1 MPLTPDVRPEVQK
14 INPNRT
20 DLNIEQPGE
29 QPFDYHAYLD
39 TLTPGNVKDYRTSA
53 NLKDYGIAVTS
64 GAANLPEGVGA
75 LANFGG
81 QWLEKKA
88 GELSPDHFVVKS
100 ALSDIGGFL
109 HKGGQAVQKGVSDWK
124 QDLESG
130 YSEQAKNALEQGATG
145 SIAGLTLN
153 LANVFGDLGAM
164 ALTGGLEGIAAK
176 GVTSALLRREAVS
189 GLIRKGLTKEAA
201 EKVADDAMEIA
212 ARKTAAT
219 QTGKTASKYGFI
231 ASGTAD
237 AQGNTAAAA
246 AQGVLNASPQELASS
261 PTFVNLYQ
269 SVQSD
274 PQYAHLSDADKVQV
288 AKEQLANR
296 VGMSVATDPKLLAV
310 NIGSTMMGDKAVA
323 DMVLNGVSKSI
334 VGGFTKGALREG
346 ALNGLQSGYSQYA
359 QNVARD
365 EDAGIATDHMQGVAH
380 ATGDGALLGGIL
392 GGGAGIVS
400 GVRGRNSK
408 PDTQRTDA
416 AREAFD
422 AKAQR
427 AREMAQDSPYTK
439 PADPVESYRRQFSGL
454 TREELLQHYA
464 DADLAPENDV
474 DAVYRK
480 HASNG
485 LLKEMDRAD
494 QLKDIVDEMQGKP
507 RNEVLAEYRELNEK
521 DKRNAT
527 EQMRW
532 EAARE
537 VLRPQPKAST
547 GKPQSAEVPQG
558 QGISVPTVRFGDDVP
573 HIEITQGAPR
583 PPERIEKVRS
593 DNNYFSDAR
602 SAKNSDVFRNAEQ
615 TGLKPEIV
623 KKGDRQYAVEMDNP
637 QVSEDRARGVI
648 NTLAMGERIP
658 DKPKTIDPME
668 IPAFMRDPRFRDFT
682 DESTEVQ
689 QHLTRRNAPTPEE
702 LVHEQMAKGDAGPTD
717 FELAERPRLPS
728 PGDIHPGQGYPMP
741 GEVRHMSDEP
751 PAGRGGRYT
760 TTGEA
765 QGQSYGKVLQST
777 SPEGGQRQGETF
789 RGEQSYRDL
798 PAPERQGGPRTEA
811 VEPDRGET
819 VNTEQDI
826 MPEAS
831 EGEQNASQPEVQ
843 EPVKTEPPRAATEKS
858 GEKIDD
864 FGEVIHGAAKH
875 RRVALSEEL
884 NTDKTA
890 EDYRI
895 QPLSK
900 LFPKPDYEKMAAEGT
915 DNNTLAVLALLRNM
929 IPAKPRVSH
938 RLNHWAKQVEEVRN
952 TAGQLLDGSLPADK
966 FIDRIGQEKGSHYRE
981 IVNTWEMLHRLSP
994 AQLEQAAGYRVKTHA
1009 YSMFRG
1015 KEYNPPKVIHSLENE
1030 KGRSVLDSED
1040 LNDLY
1045 KKAKV
1050 YFDQQSVSPKSA
1062 GDKTKLD
1069 IYQNRRTGE
1078 VFIAYGKNKTS
1089 LQGGFKT
1096 VTEAREYAKNNRA
1109 ELLEKLNVLR
1119 DQSREEQRNASNRDR
1134 NGPVR
1139 RGGEMHTEVNALR
1152 NISGSGTGYSEKAAS
1167 LKRKIAAR
1175 MNTNDAFAFN
1185 RLMDSRFAD
1194 ERERGIAIAE
1204 RVAATLEP
1212 EQNVTPEKFS
1222 DAFGFRGVQ
1231 FGNYVE
1237 GPRRQSDLNRAY
1249 DSLMDMADVL
1259 KVPPK
1264 ALSLNGRL
1272 GLAFGARGKGGKNA
1286 AAAHYEPGQVAI
1298 NLTKGNGAGSLAHEW
1313 FHALDNYFGQHDV
1326 ARDGDVVSGDKFMTS
1341 NERQPGK
1348 WNGKEYSPVEHPVR
1362 QEVYDAF
1369 KGVMKAINR
1378 SGMVDRAR
1386 RLDEVRSKP
1395 YWSTDIEMAARAFE
1409 RYVQDKAK
1417 AAGVDNDF
1425 LVNIRKADDH
1435 GSPDTY
1441 AYPTE
1446 AELDGGIRQAFDHLF
1461 STLKT
1466 RETDKGVAFY
1476 SREANNK
1483 SVRTPWPKDFPYV
1496 VLHARLGDATSHKDY
1511 EAAKSGDKDAAYRL
1525 VTDVMTKDAVDK
1537 IRKIIGNR
1545 EVLLAAVHAEE
1556 ASGRNKIP
1564 QAMADVLGRVLHQ
1577 DVDDSIIQV
1586 KRVGRTGQDGFG
1598 RLANQPEFA
1607 GNVRSDVPYF
1617 ILDDTLTQGGTLA
1630 GLKGYIESHGGRVIG
1645 ASALTGKQYSARM
1658 ALSPQTLSQL
1668 REHFGGTGLENWWKQ
1683 QNGYGFDGLTESE
1696 ANYLLRAGDADKIR
1710 DRVLAARQ
1718 TGDSSIL
1725 SEAPGDGRP
1734 LPPDVK
1740 PRYAQKA
1747 SDNGGFSVIGDG
1759 NLLSE
1764 TGHSAEAP
1772 AQASTVRKVKTVA
1785 RTVMDRIRDIDLNV
1799 RVVKSQAEAAELAGE
1814 SLDKHGKVHAFYRPD
1829 EHEIVLVADNLS
1841 DGRTVREK
1849 LRHEIIHHALES
1861 VVTPAEYKTI
1871 VDNVLKTRDSNN
1883 ATIKDIWRKVDASYG
1898 EESPQVQAGEFLAH
1912 MAEKHTPGKLGAAW
1926 NRIVSLVKAVLRRTG
1941 LLQPSDLN
1949 DIGYIRD
1956 TIRTLGQRVRE
1967 GYVPRDGGDVSYSR
1981 TGESDPFKVP
1991 EGEGERYRKD
2001 LAKMMKSLRSA
2012 DMTVDIGRTP
2022 PVLRHIGAPDL
2033 PLVISRD
2040 VIRKATNGVKH
2051 DVPMDV
2057 IERLPELMHDP
2068 KAVYQS
2074 ATEKDAV
2081 VMLLDAVDKNNEPV
2095 ITAVHMKA
2103 VRSRLEINRVAS
2115 VYGTENGKKI
2125 HNMERAGLA
2134 LYRKKKSS
2142 RDNPLHSGLQ
2152 LPKGEHSYH
2161 DYEDNVLSPDDIR
2174 KGPYYSHS
2182 RSDLSPEETL
2192 AARSDPFKVPEGEG
2206 ERYRRDLAKAVKS
2219 HRSSDIS
2226 ITIGRTPPVLRNIGA
2241 PDLPLVIY
2249 RDTVRKATN
2258 GVKHDVPMEVIE
2270 QLPELIHDPE
2280 AVYQSA
2286 TEKNAVV
2293 MLFDAVDK
2301 NGDPVIG
2308 AVHLKTDKKGLEIN
2322 KVASVYGAFP
2332 SKLSKMDREGL
2343 ALYKKQNPDNQSAGV
2358 LQLHGD
2364 SDHQGS
2370 VNKILHPDDIR
2381 KGPYYSRTTSAL
2393 SPEETL
2399 SARFV
2404 RQMQDKFQVLKAV
2417 QDNIRKS
2424 GGKLD
2429 DSNDAYLAE
2438 ELFHGKAENDLN
2450 VMKERYVKPLAK
2462 LLAVYDIP
2470 QSALDEYLYARHA
2483 PERNAHIAKI
2493 NPKMPDGGSGMTNA
2507 EAADIMDKVRR
2518 SGKQAQYDR
2527 LAGIVDDMLARRRE
2541 LIRESGLEDDGVID
2555 AWQKTY
2561 RHYVPLKG
2569 QDEDGAVPRTG
2580 RGYVISGKESR
2591 MAMGRNSKAQS
2602 PSTQA
2607 IQDLT
2612 GSLIR
2617 NRKNVV
2623 GNAFL
2628 KLVQDNPD
2636 NNYWQV
2642 FTDDKPDTMR
2652 VIVEKTDPTTGDTIR
2667 RVEERPVPMAMVSD
2681 RYFTTK
2687 KDGKTYYIKLHD
2699 DRLMRAMKNMG
2710 PEMGNVVTRTL
2721 DVVNRMMSMMNTSLN
2736 PEFLVSNFIRD
2747 MQTAVMNLK
2756 AEQGRDD
2763 GKLSG
2768 RDIAMKT
2775 VRDSGIAMKAVYAS
2789 LRGKSLTGR
2798 GADWQKTWK
2807 EFVED
2812 GAKTGWFR
2820 MDDLNGQMKEMNR
2833 LVSLAKGGWKGQGI
2847 QSWHSFTKL
2856 VEDAN
2861 NAVENALRLSAYKH
2875 AREAGISRAQ
2885 AASLAK
2891 NMTVNFNRRGEQ
2903 GVLLNSLYMF
2913 ANASIQGTANMMRS
2927 LAHLNG
2933 DGPLLQRLRWK
2944 NLNMAQKLAL
2954 TATGAGYLLASLNRA
2969 GAGQDEDG
2977 VNWYDKVPDYV
2988 KEHNLVIMK
2997 SLFGGKSGEYW
3008 SIPLPYGYNMFY
3020 LLGSTMEGVTRGDMT
3035 ASKAA
3040 GNIVGGMLGAFNPL
3054 GSEDSQ
3060 TLTGTL
3066 FKNAAPTI
3074 LRPFADLW
3082 ANESFM
3088 GTPIYQTNFPGST
3101 PKPESSLGRR
3111 STPEAYKAFAG
3122 WLNRVSGG
3130 SQYRSGVVDINPD
3143 IMKYWIDYMS
3153 GGMGRFA
3160 GKTIDAAAKTYNGI
3174 DIPAQQV
3181 PFLGKLS
3188 GQVMPYADQQKMYDH
3203 IDELRQY
3210 NAELKALHGADRT
3223 AFRNKYRGQLSMNGI
3238 IHQSEIQLKN
3248 LRKQRDE
3255 VYSDPALTARQQ
3267 ADRVLM
3273 IEQNMKKVV
3282 DRFNREYR
3290 EKVGD

>member
-1 MPLTPDVRPEVQK
+1 MPGIMTGFFIYGVYMAYQPELMRPELQRD
-14 INPNRT
+14 NANRNG
-20 DLNIEQPGE
+20 LNIQQPGE
-29 QPFDYHAYLD
+29 GNWREGFFDDPENAVDHSKSFSLGDVLPTAGVGVAQSVQGTGELARGLGD
-39 TLTPGNVKDYRTSA
+39 ALIHTPLKTSA
-53 NLKDYGIAVTS
+53 SIVNELSRMGLPGVATIEDIFS
-64 GAANLPEGVGA
+64 GAG
-75 LANFGG
+75 
-81 QWLEKKA
+81 
-88 GELSPDHFVVKS
+88 KS
-100 ALSDIGGFL
+100 ADKTIDVLPDGKNKVTDAVG
-109 HKGGQAVQKGVSDWK
+109 KGLKTTGKGVSDVAGAVKDWSYDK
-124 QDLESG
+124 MSPGAQRALNTPMNEGWDDPAVWVAKGTNLIGSIVPDLAAGGITKKVGEVALKKSLTG
-130 YSEQAKNALEQGATG
+130 ALEKKFLT
-145 SIAGLTLN
+145 AGLSPEK
-153 LANVFGDLGAM
+153 AAAYASESVSKAMPDLFQAGM
-164 ALTGGLEGIAAK
+164 
-176 GVTSALLRREAVS
+176 VTSA
-189 GLIRKGLTKEAA
+189 
-201 EKVADDAMEIA
+201 
-212 ARKTAAT
+212 
-219 QTGKTASKYGFI
+219 TASAQGSE
-231 ASGTAD
+231 AMNAAD
-237 AQGNTAAAA
+237 A
-246 AQGVLNASPQELASS
+246 VRNADYSELSKSPKFQQ
-261 PTFVNLYQ
+261 TFYAIDD
-269 SVQSD
+269 D
-274 PQYAHLSDADKVQV
+274 PQYAELSDRQKMDM
-288 AKEQLANR
+288 AKERVADEVRAQL
-296 VGMSVATDPKLLAV
+296 ATDPQSLVVNALAAKLGDAQLVNLALRGTAKSV
-310 NIGSTMMGDKAVA
+310 ASGVARNVAEQAGINAAQAGFSRYQENAALRDTAGMDVPEWQGVGDASLEGGLMGGAMGGPFGAIAGLRGKRQAEAGAVA
-323 DMVLNGVSKSI
+323 RQDASRQAM
-334 VGGFTKGALREG
+334 
-346 ALNGLQSGYSQYA
+346 
-359 QNVARD
+359 D
-365 EDAGIATDHMQGVAH
+365 E
-380 ATGDGALLGGIL
+380 
-392 GGGAGIVS
+392 
-400 GVRGRNSK
+400 
-408 PDTQRTDA
+408 
-416 AREAFD
+416 
-422 AKAQR
+422 KAQR

-439 PADPVESYRRQFSGL
+439 PADPVENYRQQFSGL
-454 TREELLQHYA
+454 SRDELLQHYA
-464 DADLAPENDV
+464 DADLAHENDV

-480 HASNG
+480 HAANG

-494 QLKDIVDEMQGKP
+494 QLKGIVGEMQGKP
-507 RNEVLAEYRELNEK
+507 RNEVLKEYRDLNEK

-537 VLRPQPKAST
+537 VLKPQPKAT
-547 GKPQSAEVPQG
+547 EQLQPAQNTSAQNTARRPLY
-558 QGISVPTVRFGDDVP
+558 DADNLDV
-573 HIEITQGAPR
+573 
-583 PPERIEKVRS
+583 
-593 DNNYFSDAR
+593 
-602 SAKNSDVFRNAEQ
+602 
-615 TGLKPEIV
+615 
-623 KKGDRQYAVEMDNP
+623 
-637 QVSEDRARGVI
+637 
-648 NTLAMGERIP
+648 
-658 DKPKTIDPME
+658 
-668 IPAFMRDPRFRDFT
+668 PAFMHDPRFRDFT
-682 DESTEVQ
+682 DEPTEVQ
-689 QHLTRRNAPTPEE
+689 QHLTRGNAPTPEE

-717 FELAERPRLPS
+717 YELAERPRLPS
-728 PGDIHPGQGYPMP
+728 PGDIHPGQGYLMP

-760 TTGEA
+760 TTGEV
-765 QGQSYGKVLQST
+765 QGQSYEKGRQSA
-777 SPEGGQRQGETF
+777 SPESVQRQGETF
-789 RGEQSYRDL
+789 RGEQSYREL
-798 PAPERQGGPRTEA
+798 PAPEHQGLPRLEEA
-811 VEPDRGET
+811 KSENAET
-819 VNTEQDI
+819 VNTERDTT
-826 MPEAS
+826 PEVD
-831 EGEQNASQPEVQ
+831 EGEQNQSQPGVQ
-843 EPVKTEPPRAATEKS
+843 EQAKTESPRAVTEKS

-875 RRVALSEEL
+875 RHAALSEEL

-890 EDYRI
+890 EDYRT

-915 DNNTLAVLALLRNM
+915 DNKTLAMLALLRNM

-938 RLNHWAKQVEEVRN
+938 RLNRWAKQVEEVRD

-966 FIDRIGQEKGSHYRE
+966 FIDRISQEKGSHYRE

-994 AQLEQAAGYRVKTHA
+994 AQIEQASGYRVRTHA
-1009 YSMFRG
+1009 YSMFGG
-1015 KEYNPPKVIHSLENE
+1015 KEYSPPKVVHTLENE

-1040 LNDLY
+1040 LNDLH
-1045 KKAKV
+1045 KKAKA
-1050 YFDQQSVSPKSA
+1050 YFDQQSASPKSA
-1062 GDKTKLD
+1062 DDKTKLD
-1069 IYQNRRTGE
+1069 IYQHKRSGE
-1078 VFIAYGKNKTS
+1078 VFIAYGKNKTV
-1089 LQGGFKT
+1089 LQRGFKT
-1096 VTEAREYAKNNRA
+1096 VAEAREYTKTHRA
-1109 ELLEKLNVLR
+1109 ELLEKLNALR
-1119 DQSREEQRNASNRDR
+1119 EQSREEQRNASNRDR

-1139 RGGEMHTEVNALR
+1139 RGGEMHTDVNALR

-1286 AAAHYEPGQVAI
+1286 AAAHYEPDQVAI

-1326 ARDGDVVSGDKFMTS
+1326 ARDGDVASGDRFMTARDTRGS
-1341 NERQPGK
+1341 LYQP
-1348 WNGKEYSPVEHPVR
+1348 EAYPVR
-1362 QEVYDAF
+1362 EEVYDAF
-1369 KGVMKAINR
+1369 MGVVKAVNN
-1378 SGMVDRAR
+1378 SGMR
-1386 RLDEVRSKP
+1386 RRSLLLDDVRSKP
-1395 YWSTDIEMAARAFE
+1395 YWSTYVEMSARAFE

-1417 AAGVDNDF
+1417 AAGVENDF

-1446 AELDGGIRQAFDHLF
+1446 AELDGGIRQAFDKLF

-1476 SREANNK
+1476 SRNGLE
-1483 SVRTPWPKDFPYV
+1483 RTP
-1496 VLHARLGDATSHKDY
+1496 
-1511 EAAKSGDKDAAYRL
+1511 E
-1525 VTDVMTKDAVDK
+1525 
-1537 IRKIIGNR
+1537 
-1545 EVLLAAVHAEE
+1545 
-1556 ASGRNKIP
+1556 
-1564 QAMADVLGRVLHQ
+1564 
-1577 DVDDSIIQV
+1577 
-1586 KRVGRTGQDGFG
+1586 
-1598 RLANQPEFA
+1598 
-1607 GNVRSDVPYF
+1607 GNV
-1617 ILDDTLTQGGTLA
+1617 I
-1630 GLKGYIESHGGRVIG
+1630 
-1645 ASALTGKQYSARM
+1645 
-1658 ALSPQTLSQL
+1658 SQ
-1668 REHFGGTGLENWWKQ
+1668 
-1683 QNGYGFDGLTESE
+1683 
-1696 ANYLLRAGDADKIR
+1696 
-1710 DRVLAARQ
+1710 
-1718 TGDSSIL
+1718 
-1725 SEAPGDGRP
+1725 
-1734 LPPDVK
+1734 
-1740 PRYAQKA
+1740 
-1747 SDNGGFSVIGDG
+1747 
-1759 NLLSE
+1759 
-1764 TGHSAEAP
+1764 TGHSADAP
-1772 AQASTVRKVKTVA
+1772 AQGSTVRKVKTVA
-1785 RTVMDRIRDIDLNV
+1785 RTVMERIRDNDLNV

-1829 EHEIVLVADNLS
+1829 EHEIVLVADNLP

-1849 LRHEIIHHALES
+1849 LRHEIIHHALEN

-1883 ATIKDIWRKVDASYG
+1883 ATIKDIWRKVDASYAD
-1898 EESPQVQAGEFLAH
+1898 ESPQVQAGEFLAH

-1926 NRIVSLVKAVLRRTG
+1926 NRIVALVKAVLRRTG

-1981 TGESDPFKVP
+1981 TGKP
-1991 EGEGERYRKD
+1991 
-2001 LAKMMKSLRSA
+2001 
-2012 DMTVDIGRTP
+2012 
-2022 PVLRHIGAPDL
+2022 
-2033 PLVISRD
+2033 
-2040 VIRKATNGVKH
+2040 
-2051 DVPMDV
+2051 
-2057 IERLPELMHDP
+2057 
-2068 KAVYQS
+2068 
-2074 ATEKDAV
+2074 
-2081 VMLLDAVDKNNEPV
+2081 
-2095 ITAVHMKA
+2095 
-2103 VRSRLEINRVAS
+2103 
-2115 VYGTENGKKI
+2115 
-2125 HNMERAGLA
+2125 
-2134 LYRKKKSS
+2134 
-2142 RDNPLHSGLQ
+2142 
-2152 LPKGEHSYH
+2152 
-2161 DYEDNVLSPDDIR
+2161 
-2174 KGPYYSHS
+2174 
-2182 RSDLSPEETL
+2182 
-2192 AARSDPFKVPEGEG
+2192 DPFKVPEGEG
-2206 ERYRRDLAKAVKS
+2206 ERYRRDLAKMMKS
-2219 HRSSDIS
+2219 LRTTDLVVEV
-2226 ITIGRTPPVLRNIGA
+2226 GRTPPVLRNLGA
-2241 PDLPLVIY
+2241 PDLPVSISRDVI
-2249 RDTVRKATN
+2249 RKAIN
-2258 GVKHDVPMEVIE
+2258 NVKHFVNMDTIE
-2270 QLPELIHDPE
+2270 QLPELMHDPL
-2280 AVYQSA
+2280 AVYDSA
-2286 TEKNAVV
+2286 TQDNSLVLWLNAV
-2293 MLFDAVDK
+2293 DR
-2301 NGDPVIG
+2301 NGDPVLA
-2308 AVHLKTDKKGLEIN
+2308 AVHMNSKKDVIEVNRI
-2322 KVASVYGAFP
+2322 ASVYGTEEG
-2332 SKLSKMDREGL
+2332 KKIRNMERKGL
-2343 ALYKKQNPDNQSAGV
+2343 ALYRNDKLNPDSSLLRG
-2358 LQLHGD
+2358 LQLPKGD
-2364 SDHQGS
+2364 RTSQGS
-2370 VNKILHPDDIR
+2370 GKNILSPDDIR
-2381 KGPYYSRTTSAL
+2381 KGPYYSRSRSAL

-2399 SARFV
+2399 AARFV

-2417 QDNIRKS
+2417 QDKIRES

-2438 ELFHGKAENDLN
+2438 ELFHGKAENELN

-2462 LLAVYDIP
+2462 LLADYDIP

-2507 EAADIMDKVRR
+2507 EAADIMDRVRR

-2541 LIRESGLEDDGVID
+2541 LIKTAGLEKEGVVD
-2555 AWQKTY
+2555 AWQNAYK
-2561 RHYVPLKG
+2561 HYVPLKG
-2569 QDEDGAVPRTG
+2569 QDADGTVPRTG
-2580 RGYVISGKESR
+2580 RGYVISGKESK
-2591 MAMGRNSKAQS
+2591 MAMGRNSRAQS

-2612 GSLIR
+2612 ESLIR
-2617 NRKNVV
+2617 NRKNEV

-2636 NNYWQV
+2636 KDYWQV
-2642 FTDDKPDTMR
+2642 FTDDKPDTTR
-2652 VIVEKTDPTTGDTIR
+2652 RIVEKNDPETGETIR
-2667 RVEERPVPMAMVSD
+2667 QVEEMPVPMAMMSD

-2710 PEMGNVVTRTL
+2710 PETGNVVIQTL
-2721 DVVNRMMSMMNTSLN
+2721 ARVNRFMSAMNTSLN
-2736 PEFLVSNFIRD
+2736 PEFLVSNFVRD

-2789 LRGKSLTGR
+2789 LRGKSLTGK

-2820 MDDLNGQMKEMNR
+2820 MDDLNGQMKEMDR

-2875 AREAGISRAQ
+2875 ARDAGISRAQ

-2933 DGPLLQRLRWK
+2933 DGPLLQRLRWS
-2944 NLNMAQKLAL
+2944 NLNMAQKMAL
-2954 TATGAGYLLASLNRA
+2954 TAVGAGYLLGSLNRA

-2997 SLFGGKSGEYW
+2997 SLFGGKAGEYW

-3020 LLGSTMEGVTRGDMT
+3020 LLGSTAEGVTRGNLT

-3054 GSEDSQ
+3054 GSEDSK

-3074 LRPFADLW
+3074 LRPVADLW
-3082 ANESFM
+3082 ANENFM
-3088 GTPIYQTNFPGST
+3088 GTQIYQENFPGGT
-3101 PKPESSLGRR
+3101 PKPESTLGRR
-3111 STPEAYKAFAG
+3111 STPEAYKAFAN
-3122 WLNRVSGG
+3122 WLNTSTGG
-3130 SQYRSGVVDINPD
+3130 SQYRSGALDINPD
-3143 IMKYWIDYMS
+3143 KMKYWIDYVS

-3174 DIPAQQV
+3174 DIPPQQI
-3181 PFLGKLS
+3181 PFLGKIS
-3188 GQVMPYADQQKMYDH
+3188 GKVMPYADQQAMYDH

-3210 NAELKALHGADRT
+3210 NAELKSLSGADRA
-3223 AFRNKYRGQLSMNGI
+3223 AFRNKYSGQLSMNGI

-3255 VYSDPALTARQQ
+3255 VYSDPTLTVRQQ

-3290 EKVGD
+3290 EKVGG

>member
-1 MPLTPDVRPEVQK
+1 MPGIMTGFFIYGVYMAYQPELMRPELQRD
-14 INPNRT
+14 NANRNG
-20 DLNIEQPGE
+20 LNIQQPGE
-29 QPFDYHAYLD
+29 GNWREGFFDDPENAVDHSKSFSLGDVLPTAGVGVAQSVQGTGELARGLGD
-39 TLTPGNVKDYRTSA
+39 ALIHTPLKTSA
-53 NLKDYGIAVTS
+53 SIVNELSRMGLPGVATIEDIFS
-64 GAANLPEGVGA
+64 GAG
-75 LANFGG
+75 
-81 QWLEKKA
+81 
-88 GELSPDHFVVKS
+88 KS
-100 ALSDIGGFL
+100 ADKTIDVLPDGKNKVTDAVG
-109 HKGGQAVQKGVSDWK
+109 KGLKTTGKGVSDVAGAVKDWSYDK
-124 QDLESG
+124 MSPGAQRALNTPMNEGWDDPAVWVAKGTNLIGSIVPDLAAGGITKKVGEVALKKSLTG
-130 YSEQAKNALEQGATG
+130 ALEKKFLT
-145 SIAGLTLN
+145 AGLSPEK
-153 LANVFGDLGAM
+153 AAAYASESVSKAMPDLFQAGM
-164 ALTGGLEGIAAK
+164 
-176 GVTSALLRREAVS
+176 VTSA
-189 GLIRKGLTKEAA
+189 
-201 EKVADDAMEIA
+201 
-212 ARKTAAT
+212 
-219 QTGKTASKYGFI
+219 TASAQGSE
-231 ASGTAD
+231 AMNAAD
-237 AQGNTAAAA
+237 A
-246 AQGVLNASPQELASS
+246 VRNADYSELSKSPKFQQ
-261 PTFVNLYQ
+261 TFYAIDD
-269 SVQSD
+269 D
-274 PQYAHLSDADKVQV
+274 PQYAELSDRQKMDM
-288 AKEQLANR
+288 AKERVADEVRAQL
-296 VGMSVATDPKLLAV
+296 ATDPQSLVVNALAAKLGDAQLVNLALRGTAKSV
-310 NIGSTMMGDKAVA
+310 ASGVARNVAEQAGINAAQAGFSRYQENAALRDTAGMDVPEWQGVGDASLEGGLMGGAMGGPFGAIAGLRGKRQAEAGAVA
-323 DMVLNGVSKSI
+323 RQDASRQAM
-334 VGGFTKGALREG
+334 
-346 ALNGLQSGYSQYA
+346 
-359 QNVARD
+359 D
-365 EDAGIATDHMQGVAH
+365 E
-380 ATGDGALLGGIL
+380 
-392 GGGAGIVS
+392 
-400 GVRGRNSK
+400 
-408 PDTQRTDA
+408 
-416 AREAFD
+416 
-422 AKAQR
+422 KAQR

-439 PADPVESYRRQFSGL
+439 PADPVENYRQQFSGL
-454 TREELLQHYA
+454 SRDELLQHYA
-464 DADLAPENDV
+464 DADLAHENDV

-480 HASNG
+480 HAANG

-494 QLKDIVDEMQGKP
+494 QLKGIVGEMQGKP
-507 RNEVLAEYRELNEK
+507 RNEVLKEYRDLNEK

-537 VLRPQPKAST
+537 VLKPQPKAT
-547 GKPQSAEVPQG
+547 EQLQPAQNTSAQNTARRPLY
-558 QGISVPTVRFGDDVP
+558 DADNLDV
-573 HIEITQGAPR
+573 
-583 PPERIEKVRS
+583 
-593 DNNYFSDAR
+593 
-602 SAKNSDVFRNAEQ
+602 
-615 TGLKPEIV
+615 
-623 KKGDRQYAVEMDNP
+623 
-637 QVSEDRARGVI
+637 
-648 NTLAMGERIP
+648 
-658 DKPKTIDPME
+658 
-668 IPAFMRDPRFRDFT
+668 PAFMRDPRFRDFT
-682 DESTEVQ
+682 DEPTEVQ
-689 QHLTRRNAPTPEE
+689 QHLTRGNAPTPEE

-760 TTGEA
+760 TTGEV
-765 QGQSYGKVLQST
+765 QGQSYEKGRQSA
-777 SPEGGQRQGETF
+777 SPESVQRQGETF
-789 RGEQSYRDL
+789 RGEQSYREL
-798 PAPERQGGPRTEA
+798 PAPEHQGLPRLEEA
-811 VEPDRGET
+811 KSENAET
-819 VNTEQDI
+819 VNTERDTT
-826 MPEAS
+826 PEVD
-831 EGEQNASQPEVQ
+831 EGEQNQSQPGVQ
-843 EPVKTEPPRAATEKS
+843 EQAKTESPRAVTEKS

-875 RRVALSEEL
+875 RHAALSEEL

-890 EDYRI
+890 EDYRT

-915 DNNTLAVLALLRNM
+915 DNKTLAMLALLRNM

-938 RLNHWAKQVEEVRN
+938 RLNRWAKQVEEVRD

-966 FIDRIGQEKGSHYRE
+966 FIDRISQEKGSHYRE

-994 AQLEQAAGYRVKTHA
+994 AQIEQASGYRVRTHA
-1009 YSMFRG
+1009 YSMFGG
-1015 KEYNPPKVIHSLENE
+1015 KEYSPPKVVHTLENE

-1040 LNDLY
+1040 LNDLH
-1045 KKAKV
+1045 KKAKA
-1050 YFDQQSVSPKSA
+1050 YFDQQSASPKSA
-1062 GDKTKLD
+1062 DDKTKLD
-1069 IYQNRRTGE
+1069 IYQHKRSGE
-1078 VFIAYGKNKTS
+1078 VFIAYGKNKTV
-1089 LQGGFKT
+1089 LQRGFKT
-1096 VTEAREYAKNNRA
+1096 VAEAREYTKTHRA
-1109 ELLEKLNVLR
+1109 ELLEKLNALR
-1119 DQSREEQRNASNRDR
+1119 EQSREEQRNASNRDR

-1139 RGGEMHTEVNALR
+1139 RGGEMHTDVNALR

-1286 AAAHYEPGQVAI
+1286 AAAHYEPDQVAI

-1326 ARDGDVVSGDKFMTS
+1326 ARDGDVASGDRFMTARDTRGS
-1341 NERQPGK
+1341 LYQP
-1348 WNGKEYSPVEHPVR
+1348 EAYPVR
-1362 QEVYDAF
+1362 EEVYDAF
-1369 KGVMKAINR
+1369 MGVVKAVND
-1378 SGMVDRAR
+1378 SGMR
-1386 RLDEVRSKP
+1386 RRSVLLDDVRSKP
-1395 YWSTDIEMAARAFE
+1395 YWSTFIEMTARAFE

-1417 AAGVDNDF
+1417 AAGVENDF

-1446 AELDGGIRQAFDHLF
+1446 AELDGGIRQAFDKLF

-1476 SREANNK
+1476 SRNGLE
-1483 SVRTPWPKDFPYV
+1483 RTP
-1496 VLHARLGDATSHKDY
+1496 
-1511 EAAKSGDKDAAYRL
+1511 E
-1525 VTDVMTKDAVDK
+1525 
-1537 IRKIIGNR
+1537 
-1545 EVLLAAVHAEE
+1545 
-1556 ASGRNKIP
+1556 
-1564 QAMADVLGRVLHQ
+1564 
-1577 DVDDSIIQV
+1577 
-1586 KRVGRTGQDGFG
+1586 
-1598 RLANQPEFA
+1598 
-1607 GNVRSDVPYF
+1607 GNV
-1617 ILDDTLTQGGTLA
+1617 I
-1630 GLKGYIESHGGRVIG
+1630 
-1645 ASALTGKQYSARM
+1645 
-1658 ALSPQTLSQL
+1658 SQ
-1668 REHFGGTGLENWWKQ
+1668 
-1683 QNGYGFDGLTESE
+1683 
-1696 ANYLLRAGDADKIR
+1696 
-1710 DRVLAARQ
+1710 
-1718 TGDSSIL
+1718 
-1725 SEAPGDGRP
+1725 
-1734 LPPDVK
+1734 
-1740 PRYAQKA
+1740 
-1747 SDNGGFSVIGDG
+1747 
-1759 NLLSE
+1759 
-1764 TGHSAEAP
+1764 TGHSADAP
-1772 AQASTVRKVKTVA
+1772 AQGSTVRKVKTVA
-1785 RTVMDRIRDIDLNV
+1785 RTVMDRIRDNDLNV

-1814 SLDKHGKVHAFYRPD
+1814 SLDKHGKVHAFYRSD
-1829 EHEIVLVADNLS
+1829 EHEIVLVADNLP

-1849 LRHEIIHHALES
+1849 LRHEIIHHALEN

-1871 VDNVLKTRDSNN
+1871 IDNVLKTRDSNN

-1898 EESPQVQAGEFLAH
+1898 EELPQVQAGEFLAH
-1912 MAEKHTPGKLGAAW
+1912 MAEKHTPGNLGAAW
-1926 NRIVSLVKAVLRRTG
+1926 NRIVTLVKAVLRRTG
-1941 LLQPSDLN
+1941 LLQPSDLD

-1967 GYVPRDGGDVSYSR
+1967 GYVPRDGGEVSYSR
-1981 TGESDPFKVP
+1981 TGKPDPFKADS
-1991 EGEGERYRKD
+1991 YD
-2001 LAKMMKSLRSA
+2001 AKNYAAEVRRIAGLDKVSRG
-2012 DMTVDIGRTP
+2012 DEVRVGDTP
-2022 PVLRHIGAPDL
+2022 AVLRALGAPNLELVMPASVVHKATRPEIRDHFVSVDTMAEL
-2033 PLVISRD
+2033 PHLLADPVAVVISRTEPD
-2040 VIRKATNGVKH
+2040 SLVTLIKALDTKGN
-2051 DVPMDV
+2051 P
-2057 IERLPELMHDP
+2057 I
-2068 KAVYQS
+2068 
-2074 ATEKDAV
+2074 V
-2081 VMLLDAVDKNNEPV
+2081 V
-2095 ITAVHMKA
+2095 AVHMRAKGNSFA
-2103 VRSRLEINRVAS
+2103 EINKIAS
-2115 VYGTENGKKI
+2115 AYGKDK
-2125 HNMERAGLA
+2125 RKA
-2134 LYRKKKSS
+2134 LQDQLD
-2142 RDNPLHSGLQ
+2142 RDLLYINKEKAAEWLHAAGLQ
-2152 LPKGEHSYH
+2152 LPGA
-2161 DYEDNVLSPDDIR
+2161 NTIN
-2174 KGPYYSHS
+2174 G
-2182 RSDLSPEETL
+2182 
-2192 AARSDPFKVPEGEG
+2192 
-2206 ERYRRDLAKAVKS
+2206 
-2219 HRSSDIS
+2219 SSG
-2226 ITIGRTPPVLRNIGA
+2226 T
-2241 PDLPLVIY
+2241 
-2249 RDTVRKATN
+2249 K
-2258 GVKHDVPMEVIE
+2258 
-2270 QLPELIHDPE
+2270 
-2280 AVYQSA
+2280 
-2286 TEKNAVV
+2286 
-2293 MLFDAVDK
+2293 
-2301 NGDPVIG
+2301 
-2308 AVHLKTDKKGLEIN
+2308 
-2322 KVASVYGAFP
+2322 
-2332 SKLSKMDREGL
+2332 
-2343 ALYKKQNPDNQSAGV
+2343 V
-2358 LQLHGD
+2358 LQ
-2364 SDHQGS
+2364 
-2370 VNKILHPDDIR
+2370 PDDIR
-2381 KGPYYSRTTSAL
+2381 KGPYYSRSRSAL

-2399 SARFV
+2399 AARFV

-2417 QDNIRKS
+2417 QDKIRES

-2462 LLAVYDIP
+2462 LLADYDIP

-2507 EAADIMDKVRR
+2507 EAADIMDRVRR

-2541 LIRESGLEDDGVID
+2541 LIKTAGLEKEGVVD
-2555 AWQKTY
+2555 AWQNTY
-2561 RHYVPLKG
+2561 KHYVPLKG
-2569 QDEDGAVPRTG
+2569 QDADGTVPRTG
-2580 RGYVISGKESR
+2580 KGYVISGKESK

-2612 GSLIR
+2612 ESLIR
-2617 NRKNVV
+2617 NRKNEV

-2636 NNYWQV
+2636 KDYWQV
-2642 FTDDKPDTMR
+2642 FTDDKPDTTR
-2652 VIVEKTDPTTGDTIR
+2652 RIVEKNDPETGETIR
-2667 RVEERPVPMAMVSD
+2667 QVEEMPVPMAMMSD

-2699 DRLMRAMKNMG
+2699 ERLMRAMKNMG
-2710 PEMGNVVTRTL
+2710 PETGNVVIQTL
-2721 DVVNRMMSMMNTSLN
+2721 ARVNRFMSAMNTSLN
-2736 PEFLVSNFIRD
+2736 PEFLVSNFVRD

-2789 LRGKSLTGR
+2789 LRGKSLTGK

-2820 MDDLNGQMKEMNR
+2820 MDDLNGQMKEMDR

-2875 AREAGISRAQ
+2875 ARDAGISRAQ

-2933 DGPLLQRLRWK
+2933 DGPLLQRLRWS
-2944 NLNMAQKLAL
+2944 NLNMAQKMAL
-2954 TATGAGYLLASLNRA
+2954 TAVGAGYLLGSLNRA

-2997 SLFGGKSGEYW
+2997 SLFGGKAGEYW

-3020 LLGSTMEGVTRGDMT
+3020 LLGSTAEGVTRGNLT

-3054 GSEDSQ
+3054 GSEDSK

-3074 LRPFADLW
+3074 LRPVADLW
-3082 ANESFM
+3082 ANENFM
-3088 GTPIYQTNFPGST
+3088 GTQIYQENFPGGT
-3101 PKPESSLGRR
+3101 PKPESTLGRR
-3111 STPEAYKAFAG
+3111 STPEAYKAFAN
-3122 WLNRVSGG
+3122 WLNTSTGG
-3130 SQYRSGVVDINPD
+3130 SQYRSGALDINPD
-3143 IMKYWIDYMS
+3143 KMKYWIDYVS

-3174 DIPAQQV
+3174 DIPPQQI
-3181 PFLGKLS
+3181 PFLGKIS
-3188 GQVMPYADQQKMYDH
+3188 GKVMPYADQQAMYDH

-3210 NAELKALHGADRT
+3210 NAELKSLSGADRA
-3223 AFRNKYRGQLSMNGI
+3223 AFRNKYSGQLSMNGI

-3255 VYSDPALTARQQ
+3255 VYSDPTLTVRQQ

-3290 EKVGD
+3290 EKVGG

>member
-1 MPLTPDVRPEVQK
+1 MPLIPDVRPEAQK

-29 QPFDYHAYLD
+29 QPFDYDSYLAS
-39 TLTPGNVKDYRTSA
+39 LTPGNVKDYRTGA
-53 NLKDYGIAVTS
+53 NMKDYGIAVTS

-88 GELSPDHFVVKS
+88 GELSPDHFVAKS

-109 HKGGQAVQKGVSDWK
+109 HKGGQALQEGVSDWK

-153 LANVFGDLGAM
+153 LANVFGDLGSM
-164 ALTGGLEGIAAK
+164 ALTGGLEGFAVK
-176 GVTSALLRREAVS
+176 GATAALLKREAIS
-189 GLIRKGLTKEAA
+189 GLVRKGLSKEAA
-201 EKVADDAMEIA
+201 EKVANDAMEIA
-212 ARKTAAT
+212 ARKATAT
-219 QTGKTASKYGFI
+219 QAGKTASKYGFV

-246 AQGVLNASPQELASS
+246 AQGVLNASPQDLASS

-310 NIGSTMMGDKAVA
+310 NIGSTMLGDKAVA

-346 ALNGLQSGYSQYA
+346 TLNGLQSGYSQYA

-365 EDAGIATDHMQGVAH
+365 EDAGITTDHMQGVAH
-380 ATGDGALLGGIL
+380 ATGEGTLLGGII
-392 GGGAGIVS
+392 GGGAGFVS

-427 AREMAQDSPYTK
+427 AREMAQDSPHTQ
-439 PADPVESYRRQFSGL
+439 PADPVESYRQQFSGL
-454 TREELLQHYA
+454 SRDELLQHYA
-464 DADLAPENDV
+464 DADLAHENDV

-480 HASNG
+480 HASNS

-494 QLKDIVDEMQGKP
+494 QLKGIVGEMQGKP
-507 RNEVLAEYRELNEK
+507 RNEVLKEYRDLNEK
-521 DKRNAT
+521 DKRNET

-537 VLRPQPKAST
+537 VL
-547 GKPQSAEVPQG
+547 KPQSKAQPEQPQPAETPQK
-558 QGISVPTVRFGDDVP
+558 QSISVPTVRFGDDIP
-573 HIEITQGAPR
+573 HIEITQGSPR

-637 QVSEDRARGVI
+637 QISEDRTRETI

-658 DKPKTIDPME
+658 DKPKATDPME

-682 DESTEVQ
+682 DEPTEVQ

-717 FELAERPRLPS
+717 SELVERPRLPS

-760 TTGEA
+760 TTGEI
-765 QGQSYGKVLQST
+765 QGQSYEKGRQSV
-777 SPEGGQRQGETF
+777 SSEGVPRQGETF
-789 RGEQSYRDL
+789 RGEQSYREL
-798 PAPERQGGPRTEA
+798 PAPEHQGLPRPEEARTESRRSVSPEEDLEAWRAHETERISKEKERTAEREKEHNEALSSFLATKDNPMIRSRVRKFLTSSIKSDGKITSVRELVEKRVADGWHITERDGTRRLKHPDGRFFFEKDIGKTAMDYA
-811 VEPDRGET
+811 VHLIEKRDTAAKAR
-819 VNTEQDI
+819 
-826 MPEAS
+826 
-831 EGEQNASQPEVQ
+831 EGDSNPQQ
-843 EPVKTEPPRAATEKS
+843 KTEKAEQQQSATEKS

-875 RRVALSEEL
+875 RRAALAEDL

-890 EDYRI
+890 EDYRT

-915 DNNTLAVLALLRNM
+915 DNKTLSMLALLRNM

-938 RLNHWAKQVEEVRN
+938 RLNSWAKRVEEVRD

-966 FIDRIGQEKGSHYRE
+966 FIDRISQEKGSHYRE

-994 AQLEQAAGYRVKTHA
+994 AQIEQASGYRVKTHA
-1009 YSMFRG
+1009 YSMFGG
-1015 KEYNPPKVIHSLENE
+1015 KEYSPPKVVHTLENE

-1040 LNDLY
+1040 LNGLY
-1045 KKAKV
+1045 KKAKA
-1050 YFDQQSVSPKSA
+1050 YFDQQSESPKSA
-1062 GDKTKLD
+1062 DDKTKLD
-1069 IYQNRRTGE
+1069 IYQHRRSGE
-1078 VFIAYGKNKTS
+1078 VFIAYGKNKTV
-1089 LQGGFKT
+1089 LQRGFKT
-1096 VTEAREYAKNNRA
+1096 TAEAREYVKANRA
-1109 ELLEKLNVLR
+1109 ELLEKLNALR
-1119 DQSREEQRNASNRDR
+1119 EQSREEQRNASNRDR
-1134 NGPVR
+1134 SGPDR
-1139 RGGEMHTEVNALR
+1139 REG
-1152 NISGSGTGYSEKAAS
+1152 
-1167 LKRKIAAR
+1167 
-1175 MNTNDAFAFN
+1175 D
-1185 RLMDSRFAD
+1185 
-1194 ERERGIAIAE
+1194 
-1204 RVAATLEP
+1204 
-1212 EQNVTPEKFS
+1212 VTPEKFS

-1249 DSLMDMADVL
+1249 DSLMDMAEVL
-1259 KVPPK
+1259 KVPAK

-1326 ARDGDVVSGDKFMTS
+1326 AKDGNVTFGDRFMTARDTRGS
-1341 NERQPGK
+1341 LYQP
-1348 WNGKEYSPVEHPVR
+1348 EAYPVR
-1362 QEVYDAF
+1362 EEAYDAF
-1369 KGVMKAINR
+1369 MGVVKAINN
-1378 SGMVDRAR
+1378 SGMR
-1386 RLDEVRSKP
+1386 RRSLLLDDVRSKP

-1409 RYVQDKAK
+1409 RYVLDKAK
-1417 AAGVDNDF
+1417 AAGVENDF

-1446 AELDGGIRQAFDHLF
+1446 AELDGGIRQAFDKLF

-1483 SVRTPWPKDFPYV
+1483 PVRTTWQKDFPDV
-1496 VLHARLGDATSHKDY
+1496 VLHARLGDATSHRDY
-1511 EAAKSGDKDAAYRL
+1511 EAAKAGDKDAAYRL
-1525 VTDVMTKDAVDK
+1525 VSDVLTKDAVDK
-1537 IRKIIGNR
+1537 IRNIIGNR

-1564 QAMADVLGRVLHQ
+1564 QAMADVLGKVLHQ
-1577 DVDDSIIQV
+1577 EVATGIVQT

-1598 RLANQPEFA
+1598 RLANQPEFS
-1607 GNVRSDVPYF
+1607 GNVRSDLPYF

-1645 ASALTGKQYSARM
+1645 ASALTGKQYSAKM

-1683 QNGYGFDGLTESE
+1683 QHGYGFDGLTESE

-1710 DRVLAARQ
+1710 DRVLAARS
-1718 TGDSSIL
+1718 TGDSPVL

-1740 PRYAQKA
+1740 SRFAQKA
-1747 SDNGGFSVIGDG
+1747 SENGGFSVIGDG

-1764 TGHSAEAP
+1764 TGRSAKAE
-1772 AQASTVRKVKTVA
+1772 SEGSSVRKVKTVA
-1785 RTVMDRIRDIDLNV
+1785 RTVMDRIKDIDLDV

-1829 EHEIVLVADNLS
+1829 EREIVLVADNLP
-1841 DGRTVREK
+1841 DGRAVREK
-1849 LRHEIIHHALES
+1849 LRHEIIHHAMES

-1871 VDNVLKTRDSNN
+1871 VDNVLKTRNSNN
-1883 ATIKDIWRKVDASYG
+1883 ATIKDIWRKVDASYS

-1926 NRIVSLVKAVLRRTG
+1926 DRIVSLVKAVLRRTG

-1956 TIRTLGQRVRE
+1956 TIRTLGQRVSE
-1967 GYVPRDGGDVSYSR
+1967 GYKPRDGGEVSYSR
-1981 TGESDPFKVP
+1981 TGKPDPFKADSYDARQFAEEV
-1991 EGEGERYRKD
+1991 RHVATLDKD
-2001 LAKMMKSLRSA
+2001 PRR
-2012 DMTVDIGRTP
+2012 DIRMGDTP
-2022 PVLRHIGAPDL
+2022 AVLRALGAPNREL
-2033 PLVISRD
+2033 IMPGHV
-2040 VIRKATNGVKH
+2040 VHKATRPEIKDHHVS
-2051 DVPMDV
+2051 VETMA
-2057 IERLPELMHDP
+2057 ELPHLLADP
-2068 KAVYQS
+2068 V
-2074 ATEKDAV
+2074 AV
-2081 VMLLDAVDKNNEPV
+2081 VTSRTEPDALVTLIKAKDKKGAPV
-2095 ITAVHMKA
+2095 VVAVHMHAKG
-2103 VRSRLEINRVAS
+2103 VFVEVNKIAS
-2115 VYGTENGKKI
+2115 VYGKDN
-2125 HNMERAGLA
+2125 RQA
-2134 LYRKKKSS
+2134 LQEQL
-2142 RDNPLHSGLQ
+2142 DNDLLYINKEKAADWLHSARLQ
-2152 LPKGEHSYH
+2152 LPAENTING
-2161 DYEDNVLSPDDIR
+2161 
-2174 KGPYYSHS
+2174 
-2182 RSDLSPEETL
+2182 
-2192 AARSDPFKVPEGEG
+2192 
-2206 ERYRRDLAKAVKS
+2206 
-2219 HRSSDIS
+2219 SSG
-2226 ITIGRTPPVLRNIGA
+2226 T
-2241 PDLPLVIY
+2241 
-2249 RDTVRKATN
+2249 K
-2258 GVKHDVPMEVIE
+2258 
-2270 QLPELIHDPE
+2270 
-2280 AVYQSA
+2280 
-2286 TEKNAVV
+2286 
-2293 MLFDAVDK
+2293 
-2301 NGDPVIG
+2301 
-2308 AVHLKTDKKGLEIN
+2308 
-2322 KVASVYGAFP
+2322 
-2332 SKLSKMDREGL
+2332 
-2343 ALYKKQNPDNQSAGV
+2343 V
-2358 LQLHGD
+2358 LQ
-2364 SDHQGS
+2364 
-2370 VNKILHPDDIR
+2370 PDDIR
-2381 KGPYYSRTTSAL
+2381 KGPYYSRSRSAL
-2393 SPEETL
+2393 SPEETMA
-2399 SARFV
+2399 ARFV
-2404 RQMQDKFQVLKAV
+2404 RHVQDKFQVLKAV
-2417 QDNIRKS
+2417 QDKIRDS

-2429 DSNDAYLAE
+2429 DSNNAYLAE

-2450 VMKERYVKPLAK
+2450 AMKERYVKPLAK
-2462 LLAVYDIP
+2462 LLADYDIP

-2483 PERNAHIAKI
+2483 PERNLHIAKI

-2507 EAADIMDKVRR
+2507 EAAGIMDRVRR

-2541 LIRESGLEDDGVID
+2541 LIKSAGLEKDATVD
-2555 AWQKTY
+2555 AWQDAYK
-2561 RHYVPLKG
+2561 HYVPLKG
-2569 QDEDGAVPRTG
+2569 QDSDGVLPRTG
-2580 RGYVISGKESR
+2580 RGFVTSGRESKS
-2591 MAMGRNSKAQS
+2591 AMGRKSKAQS

-2607 IQDLT
+2607 MQDLT
-2612 GSLIR
+2612 ESLIR
-2617 NRKNVV
+2617 SRKNEV
-2623 GNAFL
+2623 GNTLL

-2636 NNYWQV
+2636 KDYWQV
-2642 FTDDKPDTMR
+2642 FTDQRPDTTR
-2652 VIVEKTDPTTGDTIR
+2652 RIVEKKDPVTGDTIR
-2667 RVEERPVPMAMVSD
+2667 QVEEMPVSMALMSD
-2681 RYFTTK
+2681 KYFATK

-2699 DRLMRAMKNMG
+2699 ERLMRAMKNMG
-2710 PEMGNVVTRTL
+2710 PETVGATL
-2721 DVVNRMMSMMNTSLN
+2721 RAFGSINRFLSSVNTMYN
-2736 PEFLVSNFIRD
+2736 PVFLVTNFARD
-2747 MQTAVMNLK
+2747 LQTAVMSIYG
-2756 AEQGRDD
+2756 EQGRSD
-2763 GKLSG
+2763 GLLVGKKIS
-2768 RDIAMKT
+2768 AWN
-2775 VRDSGIAMKAVYAS
+2775 VFRDSFPAMMAVYES
-2789 LRGKSLTGR
+2789 QRGNQHAGKTG
-2798 GADWQKTWK
+2798 DWQKLWK

-2820 MDDLNGQMKEMNR
+2820 TNDLEGRMKEMDR
-2833 LVSLAKGGWKGQGI
+2833 LVAQAKGGWQGQSI
-2847 QSWHSFTKL
+2847 QSWHAFFKL
-2856 VEDAN
+2856 VEDGN

-2875 AREAGISRAQ
+2875 GLDAGMSRQQ

-2891 NMTVNFNRRGEQ
+2891 NLTVNFNRRGEM
-2903 GVLLNSLYMF
+2903 GTVLNSLYMF
-2913 ANASIQGTANMMRS
+2913 ANASIQGTANMIRA
-2927 LAHLNG
+2927 LGRLEGN
-2933 DGPLLQRLRWK
+2933 GPLLQRLRWK
-2944 NLNMAQKLAL
+2944 NLNMTQKLSLAMV
-2954 TATGAGYLLASLNRA
+2954 GAGYLLGSLNRA
-2969 GAGQDEDG
+2969 GAGQDDDG

-2997 SLFGGKSGEYW
+2997 SLFGGKAGEYW
-3008 SIPLPYGYNMFY
+3008 TFPLPYGYNMFH
-3020 LLGSTMEGVTRGDMT
+3020 LLGSTIEGVSSGGIKPT
-3035 ASKAA
+3035 KAA
-3040 GNIVGGMLGAFNPL
+3040 GNIIGGVLGAFNPL
-3054 GSEDSQ
+3054 GSEDSK

-3066 FKNAAPTI
+3066 LKNAAPTI
-3074 LRPFADLW
+3074 FRPFADLW
-3082 ANESFM
+3082 ANENFM
-3088 GTPIYQTNFPGST
+3088 GTQIYQENFPGGT
-3101 PKPESSLGRR
+3101 PKPESTLGRR
-3111 STPEAYKAFAG
+3111 STPEAYKAFAN
-3122 WLNRVSGG
+3122 WLNSATGG
-3130 SQYRSGVVDINPD
+3130 SQYRSGAVDINPD
-3143 IMKYWIDYMS
+3143 IMKYWIDYIS
-3153 GGMGRFA
+3153 GGTGRFV
-3160 GKTIDAAAKTYNGI
+3160 GQTVDAAAKTYNGI
-3174 DIPAQQV
+3174 DIPPQQI

-3188 GQVMPYADQQKMYDH
+3188 GKVMPYADQQKMYDH

-3210 NAELKALHGADRT
+3210 NAELKSLSGADRM
-3223 AFRNKYRGQLSMNGI
+3223 AFRDKYRGQLSMNGI
-3238 IHQSEIQLKN
+3238 THQSEIQLKN

-3255 VYSDPALTARQQ
+3255 VYSDPTLTARQQ

>member
-1 MPLTPDVRPEVQK
+1 MPGIMTGFFIYGVYMAYQPELMRPELQRD
-14 INPNRT
+14 NANRNG
-20 DLNIEQPGE
+20 LNIQQPGE
-29 QPFDYHAYLD
+29 GNWREGFFDDPENAVDHSKSFSLGDVLPTAGVGVAQSVQGTGELARGLGD
-39 TLTPGNVKDYRTSA
+39 ALIHTPLKTSA
-53 NLKDYGIAVTS
+53 SIVNELSRMGLPGVATIEDIFS
-64 GAANLPEGVGA
+64 GAG
-75 LANFGG
+75 
-81 QWLEKKA
+81 
-88 GELSPDHFVVKS
+88 KS
-100 ALSDIGGFL
+100 ADKTIDVLPDGKNKVTDAVG
-109 HKGGQAVQKGVSDWK
+109 KGLKTTGKGVSDVAGAVKDWSYDK
-124 QDLESG
+124 MSPGAQRALNTPMNEGWDDPAVWVAKGTNLIGSIVPDLAAGGITKKVGEVALKKSLTG
-130 YSEQAKNALEQGATG
+130 ALEKKFLT
-145 SIAGLTLN
+145 AGLSPEK
-153 LANVFGDLGAM
+153 AAAYASESVSKAMPDLFQAGM
-164 ALTGGLEGIAAK
+164 
-176 GVTSALLRREAVS
+176 VTSA
-189 GLIRKGLTKEAA
+189 
-201 EKVADDAMEIA
+201 
-212 ARKTAAT
+212 
-219 QTGKTASKYGFI
+219 TASAQGSE
-231 ASGTAD
+231 AMNAAD
-237 AQGNTAAAA
+237 A
-246 AQGVLNASPQELASS
+246 VRNADYSELSKSPKFQQ
-261 PTFVNLYQ
+261 TFYAIDD
-269 SVQSD
+269 D
-274 PQYAHLSDADKVQV
+274 PQYAELSDRQKMDM
-288 AKEQLANR
+288 AKERVADEVRAQL
-296 VGMSVATDPKLLAV
+296 ATDPQSLVVNALAAKLGDAQLVNLALRGTAKSV
-310 NIGSTMMGDKAVA
+310 ASGVARNVAEQAGINAAQAGFSRYQENAALRDTAGMDVPEWQGVGDASLEGGLMGGAMGGPFGAIAGLRGKRQAEAGAVA
-323 DMVLNGVSKSI
+323 RQDASRQAM
-334 VGGFTKGALREG
+334 
-346 ALNGLQSGYSQYA
+346 
-359 QNVARD
+359 D
-365 EDAGIATDHMQGVAH
+365 E
-380 ATGDGALLGGIL
+380 
-392 GGGAGIVS
+392 
-400 GVRGRNSK
+400 
-408 PDTQRTDA
+408 
-416 AREAFD
+416 
-422 AKAQR
+422 KAQR

-439 PADPVESYRRQFSGL
+439 PADPVENYRQQFSGL
-454 TREELLQHYA
+454 SRDELLQHYA
-464 DADLAPENDV
+464 DADLAHENDV

-480 HASNG
+480 HAANG

-494 QLKDIVDEMQGKP
+494 QLKGIVGEMQGKP
-507 RNEVLAEYRELNEK
+507 RNEVLKEYRDLNEK

-537 VLRPQPKAST
+537 VLKPQPKAT
-547 GKPQSAEVPQG
+547 EQLQPAQNTSAQNTARRPLY
-558 QGISVPTVRFGDDVP
+558 DADNLDV
-573 HIEITQGAPR
+573 
-583 PPERIEKVRS
+583 
-593 DNNYFSDAR
+593 
-602 SAKNSDVFRNAEQ
+602 
-615 TGLKPEIV
+615 
-623 KKGDRQYAVEMDNP
+623 
-637 QVSEDRARGVI
+637 
-648 NTLAMGERIP
+648 
-658 DKPKTIDPME
+658 
-668 IPAFMRDPRFRDFT
+668 PAFMHDPRFRDFT
-682 DESTEVQ
+682 DEPTEVQ
-689 QHLTRRNAPTPEE
+689 QHLTRGNAPTPEE

-717 FELAERPRLPS
+717 YELAERPRLPS
-728 PGDIHPGQGYPMP
+728 PGDIHPGQGYLMP

-760 TTGEA
+760 TTGEV
-765 QGQSYGKVLQST
+765 QGQSYEKGRQSA
-777 SPEGGQRQGETF
+777 SPESVQRQGETF
-789 RGEQSYRDL
+789 RGEQSYREL
-798 PAPERQGGPRTEA
+798 PAPEHQGLPRLEEA
-811 VEPDRGET
+811 KSENAET
-819 VNTEQDI
+819 VNTERDTT
-826 MPEAS
+826 PEVD
-831 EGEQNASQPEVQ
+831 EGEQNQSQPGVQ
-843 EPVKTEPPRAATEKS
+843 EQAKTESPRAVTEKS

-875 RRVALSEEL
+875 RHAALSEEL

-890 EDYRI
+890 EDYRT

-915 DNNTLAVLALLRNM
+915 DNKTLAMLALLRNM

-938 RLNHWAKQVEEVRN
+938 RLNRWAKQVEEVRD

-966 FIDRIGQEKGSHYRE
+966 FIDRISQEKGSHYRE

-994 AQLEQAAGYRVKTHA
+994 AQIEQASGYRVRTHA
-1009 YSMFRG
+1009 YSMFGG
-1015 KEYNPPKVIHSLENE
+1015 KEYSPPKVVHTLENE

-1040 LNDLY
+1040 LNDLH
-1045 KKAKV
+1045 KKAKA
-1050 YFDQQSVSPKSA
+1050 YFDQQSASPKSA
-1062 GDKTKLD
+1062 DDKTKLD
-1069 IYQNRRTGE
+1069 IYQHKRSGE
-1078 VFIAYGKNKTS
+1078 VFIAYGKNKTV
-1089 LQGGFKT
+1089 LQRGFKT
-1096 VTEAREYAKNNRA
+1096 VAEAREYTKTHRA
-1109 ELLEKLNVLR
+1109 ELLEKLNALR
-1119 DQSREEQRNASNRDR
+1119 EQSREEQRNASNRDR

-1139 RGGEMHTEVNALR
+1139 RGGEMHTDVNALR

-1286 AAAHYEPGQVAI
+1286 AAAHYEPDQVAI

-1326 ARDGDVVSGDKFMTS
+1326 ARDGDVASGDRFMTARDTRGS
-1341 NERQPGK
+1341 LYQP
-1348 WNGKEYSPVEHPVR
+1348 EAYPVR
-1362 QEVYDAF
+1362 EEVYDAF
-1369 KGVMKAINR
+1369 MGVVKAVNN
-1378 SGMVDRAR
+1378 SGMR
-1386 RLDEVRSKP
+1386 RRSLLLDDVRSKP
-1395 YWSTDIEMAARAFE
+1395 YWSTYVEMSARAFE

-1417 AAGVDNDF
+1417 AAGVENDF

-1446 AELDGGIRQAFDHLF
+1446 AELDGGIRQAFDKLF

-1476 SREANNK
+1476 SRNGLE
-1483 SVRTPWPKDFPYV
+1483 RTP
-1496 VLHARLGDATSHKDY
+1496 
-1511 EAAKSGDKDAAYRL
+1511 E
-1525 VTDVMTKDAVDK
+1525 
-1537 IRKIIGNR
+1537 
-1545 EVLLAAVHAEE
+1545 
-1556 ASGRNKIP
+1556 
-1564 QAMADVLGRVLHQ
+1564 
-1577 DVDDSIIQV
+1577 
-1586 KRVGRTGQDGFG
+1586 
-1598 RLANQPEFA
+1598 
-1607 GNVRSDVPYF
+1607 GNV
-1617 ILDDTLTQGGTLA
+1617 I
-1630 GLKGYIESHGGRVIG
+1630 
-1645 ASALTGKQYSARM
+1645 
-1658 ALSPQTLSQL
+1658 SQ
-1668 REHFGGTGLENWWKQ
+1668 
-1683 QNGYGFDGLTESE
+1683 
-1696 ANYLLRAGDADKIR
+1696 
-1710 DRVLAARQ
+1710 
-1718 TGDSSIL
+1718 
-1725 SEAPGDGRP
+1725 
-1734 LPPDVK
+1734 
-1740 PRYAQKA
+1740 
-1747 SDNGGFSVIGDG
+1747 
-1759 NLLSE
+1759 
-1764 TGHSAEAP
+1764 TGHSADAP
-1772 AQASTVRKVKTVA
+1772 AQGSTVRKVKTVA
-1785 RTVMDRIRDIDLNV
+1785 RTVMERIRDNDLNV

-1829 EHEIVLVADNLS
+1829 EHEIVLVADNLP

-1849 LRHEIIHHALES
+1849 LRHEIIHHALEN

-1883 ATIKDIWRKVDASYG
+1883 ATIKDIWRKVDASYAD
-1898 EESPQVQAGEFLAH
+1898 ESPQVQAGEFLAH

-1926 NRIVSLVKAVLRRTG
+1926 NRIVALVKAVLRRTG

-1981 TGESDPFKVP
+1981 TGKP
-1991 EGEGERYRKD
+1991 
-2001 LAKMMKSLRSA
+2001 
-2012 DMTVDIGRTP
+2012 
-2022 PVLRHIGAPDL
+2022 
-2033 PLVISRD
+2033 
-2040 VIRKATNGVKH
+2040 
-2051 DVPMDV
+2051 
-2057 IERLPELMHDP
+2057 
-2068 KAVYQS
+2068 
-2074 ATEKDAV
+2074 
-2081 VMLLDAVDKNNEPV
+2081 
-2095 ITAVHMKA
+2095 
-2103 VRSRLEINRVAS
+2103 
-2115 VYGTENGKKI
+2115 
-2125 HNMERAGLA
+2125 
-2134 LYRKKKSS
+2134 
-2142 RDNPLHSGLQ
+2142 
-2152 LPKGEHSYH
+2152 
-2161 DYEDNVLSPDDIR
+2161 
-2174 KGPYYSHS
+2174 
-2182 RSDLSPEETL
+2182 
-2192 AARSDPFKVPEGEG
+2192 DPFKVPEGEG
-2206 ERYRRDLAKAVKS
+2206 ERYRRDLAKMMKS
-2219 HRSSDIS
+2219 LRTTDLVVEV
-2226 ITIGRTPPVLRNIGA
+2226 GRTPPVLRNLGA
-2241 PDLPLVIY
+2241 PDLPVSISRDVI
-2249 RDTVRKATN
+2249 RKAIN
-2258 GVKHDVPMEVIE
+2258 NVKHFVNMDTIE
-2270 QLPELIHDPE
+2270 QLPELMHDPL
-2280 AVYQSA
+2280 AVYDSA
-2286 TEKNAVV
+2286 TQDNSLVLWLNAV
-2293 MLFDAVDK
+2293 DR
-2301 NGDPVIG
+2301 NGDPVLA
-2308 AVHLKTDKKGLEIN
+2308 AVHMNSKKDVIEVNRI
-2322 KVASVYGAFP
+2322 ASVYGTEEG
-2332 SKLSKMDREGL
+2332 KKIRNMERKGL
-2343 ALYKKQNPDNQSAGV
+2343 ALYRNDKLNPDSSLLRG
-2358 LQLHGD
+2358 LQLPKGD
-2364 SDHQGS
+2364 RTSQGS
-2370 VNKILHPDDIR
+2370 GKNILSPDDIR
-2381 KGPYYSRTTSAL
+2381 KGPYYSRSRSAL

-2399 SARFV
+2399 AARFV

-2417 QDNIRKS
+2417 QDKIRES

-2438 ELFHGKAENDLN
+2438 ELFHGKAENELN

-2462 LLAVYDIP
+2462 LLADYDIP

-2507 EAADIMDKVRR
+2507 EAADIMDRVRR

-2541 LIRESGLEDDGVID
+2541 LIKTAGLEKEGVVD
-2555 AWQKTY
+2555 AWQNAYK
-2561 RHYVPLKG
+2561 HYVPLKG
-2569 QDEDGAVPRTG
+2569 QDADGTVPRTG
-2580 RGYVISGKESR
+2580 RGYVISGKESK
-2591 MAMGRNSKAQS
+2591 MAMGRNSRAQS

-2612 GSLIR
+2612 ESLIR
-2617 NRKNVV
+2617 NRKNEV

-2636 NNYWQV
+2636 KDYWQV
-2642 FTDDKPDTMR
+2642 FTDDKPDTTR
-2652 VIVEKTDPTTGDTIR
+2652 RIVEKNDPETGETIR
-2667 RVEERPVPMAMVSD
+2667 QVEEMPVPMAMMSD

-2710 PEMGNVVTRTL
+2710 PETGNVVIQTL
-2721 DVVNRMMSMMNTSLN
+2721 ARVNRFMSAMNTSLN
-2736 PEFLVSNFIRD
+2736 PEFLVSNFVRD

-2789 LRGKSLTGR
+2789 LRGKSLTGK

-2820 MDDLNGQMKEMNR
+2820 MDDLNGQMKEMDR

-2875 AREAGISRAQ
+2875 ARDAGISRAQ

-2891 NMTVNFNRRGEQ
+2891 NMTVNFNRHGEQ

-2933 DGPLLQRLRWK
+2933 DGPLLQRLRWS
-2944 NLNMAQKLAL
+2944 NLNMAQKMAL
-2954 TATGAGYLLASLNRA
+2954 TAVGAGYLLGSLNRA

-2997 SLFGGKSGEYW
+2997 SLFGGKAGEYW

-3020 LLGSTMEGVTRGDMT
+3020 LLGSTAEGVTRGNLT

-3054 GSEDSQ
+3054 GSEDSK

-3074 LRPFADLW
+3074 LRPVADLW
-3082 ANESFM
+3082 ANENFM
-3088 GTPIYQTNFPGST
+3088 GTQIYQENFPGGT
-3101 PKPESSLGRR
+3101 PKPESTLGRR
-3111 STPEAYKAFAG
+3111 STPEAYKAFAN
-3122 WLNRVSGG
+3122 WLNTSTGG
-3130 SQYRSGVVDINPD
+3130 SQYRSGALDINPD
-3143 IMKYWIDYMS
+3143 KMKYWIDYVS

-3174 DIPAQQV
+3174 DIPPQQI
-3181 PFLGKLS
+3181 PFLGKIS
-3188 GQVMPYADQQKMYDH
+3188 GKVMPYADQQAMYDH

-3210 NAELKALHGADRT
+3210 NAELKSLSGADRA
-3223 AFRNKYRGQLSMNGI
+3223 AFRNKYSGQLSMNGI

-3255 VYSDPALTARQQ
+3255 VYSDPTLTVRQQ

-3290 EKVGD
+3290 EKVGG

>member
-1 MPLTPDVRPEVQK
+1 MPLIPDVRPEAQK

-39 TLTPGNVKDYRTSA
+39 TLTPGNVKDYRTGA
-53 NLKDYGIAVTS
+53 NMKDYGIAVTS

-88 GELSPDHFVVKS
+88 GELSPDHFVAKS

-109 HKGGQAVQKGVSDWK
+109 HKGGQAVQEGVSDWK

-189 GLIRKGLTKEAA
+189 GLVRKGLTKEAA

-219 QTGKTASKYGFI
+219 QAGKTASKYGFI

-346 ALNGLQSGYSQYA
+346 TLNGLQSGYSQYA

-365 EDAGIATDHMQGVAH
+365 EDAGIATDHMQGVVH
-380 ATGDGALLGGIL
+380 ATGEGTLLGGIL

-408 PDTQRTDA
+408 PDMQRTDA

-427 AREMAQDSPYTK
+427 AREVAQDSPYTQ
-439 PADPVESYRRQFSGL
+439 PADPVENYRQQFSGL
-454 TREELLQHYA
+454 SRDELLQHYA
-464 DADLAPENDV
+464 DADLAHENDV

-480 HASNG
+480 HAANG

-494 QLKDIVDEMQGKP
+494 QLKGIIDEMQGKP
-507 RNEVLAEYRELNEK
+507 RNEVLKEYRDLNEK
-521 DKRNAT
+521 DKRNET

-537 VLRPQPKAST
+537 VLKPQPKAHT
-547 GKPQSAEVPQG
+547 EQPQQAEAAQN
-558 QGISVPTVRFGDDVP
+558 QGISVPTVRFGDDIP
-573 HIEITQGAPR
+573 HIEITQGSPR

-637 QVSEDRARGVI
+637 QVSEDRTRETI

-658 DKPKTIDPME
+658 DKPKTTDPME

-682 DESTEVQ
+682 DEPTEVQ

-702 LVHEQMAKGDAGPTD
+702 LVHEQMAKGDVGPTD
-717 FELAERPRLPS
+717 NELAERPRLPS

-760 TTGEA
+760 TTGEI
-765 QGQSYGKVLQST
+765 QGQSYEKGRQSA
-777 SPEGGQRQGETF
+777 SPEGVQRQGETF
-789 RGEQSYRDL
+789 RGEQSYHEL
-798 PAPERQGGPRTEA
+798 PAPEHQGLPRPEGVKPESGEGGKTEREQETEA
-811 VEPDRGET
+811 RRARLEEADRMVEAQQKHEKAAAEREKKHDEALASFLATKDGEMHRKRARNYLTSSIRSDGKITSVRELVEKRVADGWRIREKDGTRRLEHPDGRFLFEKDIGKTAMDYADHLIEKREMAAKAGEGD
-819 VNTEQDI
+819 NN
-826 MPEAS
+826 P
-831 EGEQNASQPEVQ
+831 SQ
-843 EPVKTEPPRAATEKS
+843 KS

-875 RRVALSEEL
+875 RRAALAEDL

-890 EDYRI
+890 EDYRT

-915 DNNTLAVLALLRNM
+915 DNKTLAMLALLRNM

-938 RLNHWAKQVEEVRN
+938 RLNRWAKQVEEVRD

-966 FIDRIGQEKGSHYRE
+966 FIDRISQEKGSHYRE

-994 AQLEQAAGYRVKTHA
+994 SQIEQASGYRVSTHA
-1009 YSMFRG
+1009 YSMFGG
-1015 KEYNPPKVIHSLENE
+1015 KEYSPPKVIYSLDNE
-1030 KGRSVLDSED
+1030 KGYRVLDSDD
-1040 LNDLY
+1040 LNDLH
-1045 KKAKV
+1045 KKAKD
-1050 YFDQQSVSPKSA
+1050 YFDQKSGTPKSSA
-1062 GDKTKLD
+1062 DDKTKLD
-1069 IYQNRRTGE
+1069 IYQHKRSGE
-1078 VFIAYGKNKTS
+1078 VFIAYGKNKTV
-1089 LQGGFKT
+1089 LQRGFKT
-1096 VTEAREYAKNNRA
+1096 VAEAREYVKANRA
-1109 ELLEKLNVLR
+1109 ELLEKLNALR
-1119 DQSREEQRNASNRDR
+1119 EQSREEQRNAANRDR
-1134 NGPVR
+1134 SGPDR
-1139 RGGEMHTEVNALR
+1139 REG
-1152 NISGSGTGYSEKAAS
+1152 
-1167 LKRKIAAR
+1167 
-1175 MNTNDAFAFN
+1175 D
-1185 RLMDSRFAD
+1185 
-1194 ERERGIAIAE
+1194 
-1204 RVAATLEP
+1204 
-1212 EQNVTPEKFS
+1212 VTPEKFS

-1237 GPRRQSDLNRAY
+1237 GARRQSDLNRAY

-1259 KVPPK
+1259 KVPAK

-1286 AAAHYEPGQVAI
+1286 YAAHYEPGQVAI

-1326 ARDGDVVSGDKFMTS
+1326 AKDGNVASGGKYMTARDTRGSLY
-1341 NERQPGK
+1341 QP
-1348 WNGKEYSPVEHPVR
+1348 EAYPVR
-1362 QEVYDAF
+1362 EEVYDAF
-1369 KGVMKAINR
+1369 MGVVKAINN
-1378 SGMVDRAR
+1378 SGMRR
-1386 RLDEVRSKP
+1386 RSLRLDEVRSKP

-1417 AAGVDNDF
+1417 AAGVENDF

-1441 AYPTE
+1441 AYPTNE
-1446 AELDGGIRQAFDHLF
+1446 ELDGGIRQAFDKLF

-1476 SREANNK
+1476 SRNGLE
-1483 SVRTPWPKDFPYV
+1483 RTP
-1496 VLHARLGDATSHKDY
+1496 
-1511 EAAKSGDKDAAYRL
+1511 E
-1525 VTDVMTKDAVDK
+1525 
-1537 IRKIIGNR
+1537 
-1545 EVLLAAVHAEE
+1545 
-1556 ASGRNKIP
+1556 
-1564 QAMADVLGRVLHQ
+1564 
-1577 DVDDSIIQV
+1577 
-1586 KRVGRTGQDGFG
+1586 
-1598 RLANQPEFA
+1598 
-1607 GNVRSDVPYF
+1607 GNV
-1617 ILDDTLTQGGTLA
+1617 I
-1630 GLKGYIESHGGRVIG
+1630 
-1645 ASALTGKQYSARM
+1645 
-1658 ALSPQTLSQL
+1658 SQ
-1668 REHFGGTGLENWWKQ
+1668 
-1683 QNGYGFDGLTESE
+1683 
-1696 ANYLLRAGDADKIR
+1696 
-1710 DRVLAARQ
+1710 
-1718 TGDSSIL
+1718 
-1725 SEAPGDGRP
+1725 
-1734 LPPDVK
+1734 
-1740 PRYAQKA
+1740 
-1747 SDNGGFSVIGDG
+1747 
-1759 NLLSE
+1759 
-1764 TGHSAEAP
+1764 TGHSADAP
-1772 AQASTVRKVKTVA
+1772 AQGSTVRKVKTVA
-1785 RTVMDRIRDIDLNV
+1785 RTVMDRIKDIDLNV

-1829 EHEIVLVADNLS
+1829 EHEIVLVADNLP

-1849 LRHEIIHHALES
+1849 LRHEIIHHALEN
-1861 VVTPAEYKTI
+1861 VVSPAEYKTI

-1926 NRIVSLVKAVLRRTG
+1926 NRIVTLVKTVLRRTG

-1967 GYVPRDGGDVSYSR
+1967 GYVPRDGGEVSYSR
-1981 TGESDPFKVP
+1981 TGKPDPFKADS
-1991 EGEGERYRKD
+1991 YD
-2001 LAKMMKSLRSA
+2001 AKNYAAEVRRIAGLDKVSRG
-2012 DMTVDIGRTP
+2012 DEVRVGDTP
-2022 PVLRHIGAPDL
+2022 AVLRALGAPNLELVMPASVVHKATRPEIRDHFVSVDTMAEL
-2033 PLVISRD
+2033 PHLLADPVAVVISRTEPD
-2040 VIRKATNGVKH
+2040 SLVSLIKALDTKGN
-2051 DVPMDV
+2051 P
-2057 IERLPELMHDP
+2057 I
-2068 KAVYQS
+2068 
-2074 ATEKDAV
+2074 V
-2081 VMLLDAVDKNNEPV
+2081 V
-2095 ITAVHMKA
+2095 AVHMRAKGSSFA
-2103 VRSRLEINRVAS
+2103 EINKIAS
-2115 VYGTENGKKI
+2115 AYGKDK
-2125 HNMERAGLA
+2125 RKA
-2134 LYRKKKSS
+2134 LQDQLD
-2142 RDNPLHSGLQ
+2142 RDLLYINKEKAAEWLHAAGLQ
-2152 LPKGEHSYH
+2152 LPGA
-2161 DYEDNVLSPDDIR
+2161 NTIN
-2174 KGPYYSHS
+2174 G
-2182 RSDLSPEETL
+2182 
-2192 AARSDPFKVPEGEG
+2192 
-2206 ERYRRDLAKAVKS
+2206 
-2219 HRSSDIS
+2219 SSG
-2226 ITIGRTPPVLRNIGA
+2226 T
-2241 PDLPLVIY
+2241 
-2249 RDTVRKATN
+2249 K
-2258 GVKHDVPMEVIE
+2258 
-2270 QLPELIHDPE
+2270 
-2280 AVYQSA
+2280 
-2286 TEKNAVV
+2286 
-2293 MLFDAVDK
+2293 
-2301 NGDPVIG
+2301 
-2308 AVHLKTDKKGLEIN
+2308 
-2322 KVASVYGAFP
+2322 
-2332 SKLSKMDREGL
+2332 
-2343 ALYKKQNPDNQSAGV
+2343 V
-2358 LQLHGD
+2358 LQ
-2364 SDHQGS
+2364 
-2370 VNKILHPDDIR
+2370 PDDIR
-2381 KGPYYSRTTSAL
+2381 KGPYYSRSRSAL

-2417 QDNIRKS
+2417 QDKIRES

-2429 DSNDAYLAE
+2429 DSNNAYLAE

-2450 VMKERYVKPLAK
+2450 AMKERYVKPLAK
-2462 LLAVYDIP
+2462 LLADYDIP

-2483 PERNAHIAKI
+2483 PERNLHIAKI

-2507 EAADIMDKVRR
+2507 EAAGIMDRVRR

-2541 LIRESGLEDDGVID
+2541 LIKTAGLEKDATVD
-2555 AWQKTY
+2555 AWQDTY
-2561 RHYVPLKG
+2561 KHYVPLKG
-2569 QDEDGAVPRTG
+2569 QDADGVLPRTG
-2580 RGYVISGKESR
+2580 KGYVIGGRESKS
-2591 MAMGRNSKAQS
+2591 AMGRKSKAQS

-2607 IQDLT
+2607 MQDLT
-2612 GSLIR
+2612 ESLIR
-2617 NRKNVV
+2617 SRKNEV

-2636 NNYWQV
+2636 KDYWQV
-2642 FTDDKPDTMR
+2642 FTDDKPDTTR
-2652 VIVEKTDPTTGDTIR
+2652 VIVEKKDPATGETIR
-2667 RVEERPVPMAMVSD
+2667 QVEESPVPMAIVAD

-2699 DRLMRAMKNMG
+2699 ERLMRTMKNMG
-2710 PEMGNVVTRTL
+2710 PETGNVIIQTL
-2721 DVVNRMMSMMNTSLN
+2721 ARVNRFMSAMNTSLN

-2763 GKLSG
+2763 GKLNG

-2789 LRGKSLTGR
+2789 LRDKSLSGS

-2820 MDDLNGQMKEMNR
+2820 MDDLEGKSKEMDR
-2833 LVSLAKGGWKGQGI
+2833 LVALAKGGWKGQGI

-2875 AREAGISRAQ
+2875 ARDAGLSRAQ

-2933 DGPLLQRLRWK
+2933 DGPLLQRLRWS
-2944 NLNMAQKLAL
+2944 NLNMAQKMAL
-2954 TATGAGYLLASLNRA
+2954 TAVGAGYLLGSLNRA

-2997 SLFGGKSGEYW
+2997 SLFGGKAGEYW

-3020 LLGSTMEGVTRGDMT
+3020 LLGSTAEGVTRGNMT

-3040 GNIVGGMLGAFNPL
+3040 GNVIGGMLGAFNPL
-3054 GSEDSQ
+3054 GSEDSK

-3074 LRPFADLW
+3074 FRPVADLW
-3082 ANESFM
+3082 VNENFM
-3088 GTPIYQTNFPGST
+3088 GTQIYQENFPGGT
-3101 PKPESSLGRR
+3101 PKPESTLGRR
-3111 STPEAYKAFAG
+3111 STPEAYKAFAD

-3130 SQYRSGVVDINPD
+3130 SQYRSGALDINPD
-3143 IMKYWIDYMS
+3143 KMKYWIDYVS
-3153 GGMGRFA
+3153 GGMGRFT

-3174 DIPAQQV
+3174 DIPPQQI
-3181 PFLGKLS
+3181 PFLGKIS
-3188 GQVMPYADQQKMYDH
+3188 GKVMPYADQQAMYDH

-3210 NAELKALHGADRT
+3210 NAELKSLSGADRA
-3223 AFRNKYRGQLSMNGI
+3223 AFRNKYSGQLSMNGI
-3238 IHQSEIQLKN
+3238 THQSEIQLKN

-3255 VYSDPALTARQQ
+3255 VYSDPTLTARQQ
-3267 ADRVLM
+3267 ADRVLV

-3290 EKVGD
+3290 VKVGD